1 MECRAMLEE
10 LSSQLPKLQVQYQ
23 ENSTVV
29 EVRQVL
35 FPSDPVIHRLIDRTP
50 VLESLDA
57 QTY

>member
-1 MECRAMLEE
+1 MLEE